1 VPSNPPPTTTEFL
14 GSAPFAAER
23 SGTEEECQQAGAIRK
38 KEKEDDQ
45 KERERER
52 EETDRQHKEGALMK
66 SGHTAETEKRAL
78 VGPCPRAPHSRP

>member
-1 VPSNPPPTTTEFL
+1 MPSNPPPTTTEFL

-52 EETDRQHKEGALMK
+52 E
-66 SGHTAETEKRAL
+66 SEKRRTDSTKR
-78 VGPCPRAPHSRP
+78 GP